1 MVNPRTAGQWQS
13 ALPNEIAAMPFRSY
27 LEEGNVRQRG
37 SRIMSTATLKAT
49 GPRAR
54 FALALVG
61 ALLVAGTC
69 GLWAFYGTDVFFE
82 IVRTGWAM
90 CF

>member
-1 MVNPRTAGQWQS
+1 
-13 ALPNEIAAMPFRSY
+13 
-27 LEEGNVRQRG
+27 
-37 SRIMSTATLKAT
+37 MSTATLKVM
-49 GPRAR
+49 GPRTR
-54 FALALVG
+54 VALALVG
-61 ALLVAGTC
+61 AFVMAGTC